1 MNIERV
7 VLRAAVGRDN
17 YPPVE
22 KAAAAL
28 DELEARGII
37 SRDGLQAIVAALADE
52 IVTSAVLREFGS
64 DLSLSSSEGDTR
76 TPEDPPT

>member
-1 MNIERV
+1 MNVERV

-17 YPPVE
+17 YAQVE

-37 SRDGLQAIVAALADE
+37 SRDGLQAIVAVLADE

-64 DLSLSSSEGDTR
+64 DLSFDRDPSDTP
-76 TPEDPPT
+76 TLEDP